1 MAKFRIQNIN
11 EITEGRELL
20 EAKPHKFTSWFIYIS
35 ITMLIAFLL
44 WAWFSTK
51 EVIVNAAGIV
61 QPVDKIYNI
70 STLLSGS
77 VQSINFKNG
86 QYVKKGDVILTLNVD
101 NAKKQLNALEQ
112 EKNNL
117 SRNID
122 DLNNLINAIKGD
134 SNFNENK
141 NKYYSEYNS
150 YISQKEILDSE
161 ISSVNVQRNSIQKQ
175 INALENL
182 QKSIQDNTNYV
193 SDNPLYNSEYQEYY
207 NSKTNLKNKLN
218 SLKNSYNTIQNEQQK
233 ENELQNTLQNDMN
246 NLSNTEKEKQIY
258 TKKMEDDISTSIG
271 KAQIQSEINAIN
283 QNNKKVDAQNSLS
296 KTEQEIQNESN
307 NANYNNE
314 LNSLNSQIESTKA
327 QINNIPNNYI
337 VQINTEL
344 QNLNNELNSLNEN
357 NTKTKLSKSLTKW
370 QLLSQINSTLD
381 LDKTKLITLNNNLS
395 ELSSNVN
402 DGEIKANESGII
414 YMPQTPQIGMVLRAG
429 EQIAEIMPNN
439 NEFKVKM
446 IIPNDEIGN
455 IKKGDKIKYSFL
467 SFPYTEYGFLSGTL
481 DSINVTSELNPKT
494 GLSYYEAIGFL
505 NSSVIKNKE
514 GKKGTIKLG
523 MACEGKIV
531 SRKEK
536 MLYYILNQLGLKTN
550 NF

>member
-20 EAKPHKFTSWFIYIS
+20 EVKPHKFTSWFIYIL
-35 ITMLIAFLL
+35 ITMLIAFLI

-51 EVIVNAAGIV
+51 EVIVNATGLV

-77 VQSINFKNG
+77 VQGINFKNG

-161 ISSVNVQRNSIQKQ
+161 ISSVNMQRNSIQNQ
-175 INALENL
+175 INNLENL

-207 NSKTNLKNKLN
+207 NSKINLENKLN
-218 SLKNSYNTIQNEQQK
+218 SLKSSYNTIQNEQQK
-233 ENELQNTLQNDMN
+233 ENELQNKLQNNMN
-246 NLSNTEKEKQIY
+246 NLSNTEKKKQIY
-258 TKKMEDDISTSIG
+258 TKKMEDDIPTSIG

-283 QNNKKVDAQNSLS
+283 QNNKRVDAQNSLS

-314 LNSLNSQIESTKA
+314 LNSLNSQIESTKT

-381 LDKTKLITLNNNLS
+381 SDKTKLITLNNNLS

-455 IKKGDKIKYSFL
+455 IKKGDEIKYSFL

-481 DSINVTSELNPKT
+481 DSINVTSKLNPKT
-494 GLSYYEAIGFL
+494 GLSYYEAIGSL

-514 GKKGTIKLG
+514 GKEGTIKLG